1 MQHQKMFFIF
11 FYFQKLLLLKIKR
24 GGKWLESVNGF
35 QQRMLKTATSV
46 LVTILLTDILELIK
60 RQNFITAF
68 V

>member
-1 MQHQKMFFIF
+1 MFFIF

>member
-46 LVTILLTDILELIK
+46 LILVRK
-60 RQNFITAF
+60 
-68 V
+68 